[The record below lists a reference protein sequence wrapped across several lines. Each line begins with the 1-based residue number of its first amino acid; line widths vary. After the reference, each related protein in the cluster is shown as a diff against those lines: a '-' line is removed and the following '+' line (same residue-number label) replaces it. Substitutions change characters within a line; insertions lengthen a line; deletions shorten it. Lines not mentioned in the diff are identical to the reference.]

1 MRLMLSFA
9 AFGPWRQSLRAPS
22 LPMNIA
28 LEPYGRYRLEEDQE
42 AARSNPGK
50 DRTASNKETIQIVAD
65 RQIERPEDIVVVD
78 DIFLDGKALEK
89 GSEVLAKALTSSE
102 VDELSEGAS
111 LVSAALSFAI
121 GVPLSVSP
129 QPFQTNH
136 FIAED
141 EHDRHLLDGFGLD
154 RVRISHTFSNGVE
167 VFDDRDVDAEMVG
180 ELARRGAVRVYV
192 EAMRVDG
199 SAARF
204 RELWRTLEIAFQGH
218 GKRLTALIAEFPPA
232 QELGFERRELESLL
246 VLRGQISHASSRL
259 GPRDVSQFERD
270 ASTHLGRLWTLV
282 DRVIL
287 TKKDSS
293 RGLEVD
299 ELRPLI
305 AHIGPDGY
313 ARLPSEIDDPELWF
327 SVFGTRSERFH

>member
-1 MRLMLSFA
+1 MD
-9 AFGPWRQSLRAPS
+9 
-22 LPMNIA
+22 IA
-28 LEPYGRYRLEEDQE
+28 LESYGRYRLDEDQE
-42 AARSNPGK
+42 ATRSGASK
-50 DRTASNKETIQIVAD
+50 DGAASNQEWIQIRAD
-65 RQIERPEDIVVVD
+65 RHVERPSDIVVVD
-78 DIFLDGKALEK
+78 DIFLDGDALEK
-89 GSEVLAKALTSSE
+89 GSEVPAKALTSSE

-129 QPFQTNH
+129 QPFERNR

-141 EHDRHLLDGFGLD
+141 EDDRHLLDGIDLD
-154 RVRISHTFSNGVE
+154 RVRISHTFSSGVE
-167 VFDDRDVDAEMVG
+167 VFDDCDVDAKMVG

-192 EAMRVDG
+192 EAMRMGG

-204 RELWRTLEIAFQGH
+204 RELWRTLEIAFQEH

-232 QELGFERRELESLL
+232 QELGFERKELESLL

-259 GPRDVSQFERD
+259 GPRDVSQFERE

-293 RGLEVD
+293 RSLEVD
-299 ELRPLI
+299 ELRPLA
-305 AHIGPDGY
+305 AHIGADGY
-313 ARLPSEIDDPELWF
+313 PRLAPEIDDVNFWL
-327 SVFGTRSERFH
+327 SSFGTRSERFH